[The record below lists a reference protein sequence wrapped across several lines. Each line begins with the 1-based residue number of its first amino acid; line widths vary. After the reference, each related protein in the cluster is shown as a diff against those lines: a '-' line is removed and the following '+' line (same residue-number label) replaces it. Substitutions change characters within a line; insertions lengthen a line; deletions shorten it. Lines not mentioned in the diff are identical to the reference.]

1 MAKADA
7 SHGPNTRLGHGGN
20 DPMDYYGFVNPPVVR
35 ASTVLFLDA
44 RTLIAEDQKYNY
56 GTHGTPTTDA
66 LCEAI
71 SGLEGAAGT
80 VLVPSGLA
88 AISVPLLTFLSAGD
102 HVLITDSVYG
112 PTRRFANEVLPRMGV
127 TVEYFD
133 PLLGADIARHLRPE
147 TRVVFLETPGSNTF
161 DMQDIPAI
169 AAICR
174 PRGIVTMVDNT
185 WATPLYYRPLEQ
197 GVDIVIHAA
206 TKYLGGHSDVLMGT
220 VSTNAQLWPRLYRGH
235 MVLGMCVGSDDA
247 YLILRGLRGLG
258 RRLAVHQES
267 TLAVARWLEGRDEVK
282 RVYHPALETDPGHAI
297 WKRDF
302 SGAASLFSFSLR
314 DGVDAHRLLNALSVF
329 GLGYSY
335 GGYESLAAKV
345 NLADRT
351 LKRADAEDTLIRL
364 HIGLEDVED
373 LIADLE
379 RALIAARVAAP
390 DDLPAAS

>member
-20 DPMDYYGFVNPPVVR
+20 DPMEYYGFVNPPVVR
-35 ASTVLFLDA
+35 ASTVLFPDA

-88 AISVPLLTFLSAGD
+88 AISVPMLTFLSAGD

-127 TVEYFD
+127 SVEYFD
-133 PLLGADIARHLRPE
+133 PLLAADIARHLRPE

-169 AAICR
+169 AAVCR
-174 PRGIVTMVDNT
+174 PKGIVTVVDNT

-220 VSTNAQLWPRLYRGH
+220 VSTNAQLWPKLYRGH

-282 RVYHPALETDPGHAI
+282 RVYYPALESDPGHAI

-314 DGVDAHRLLNALSVF
+314 DGVDAHRLLDALSVF

-351 LKRADAEDTLIRL
+351 LKRADAEDALIRL

-379 RALIAARVAAP
+379 RALISAGGGG
-390 DDLPAAS
+390 S

>member
-20 DPMDYYGFVNPPVVR
+20 DPMEYYGFVNPPVVR
-35 ASTVLFLDA
+35 ASTVLFPDA

-88 AISVPLLTFLSAGD
+88 AISVPMLTFLSAGD

-127 TVEYFD
+127 SVEYFD
-133 PLLGADIARHLRPE
+133 PLLGADIARHLRQE

-206 TKYLGGHSDVLMGT
+206 TKYLCGHSDVLMGT

-258 RRLAVHQES
+258 RRLAVHEES

-282 RVYHPALETDPGHAI
+282 RVYYPALESDPGHAI

-314 DGVDAHRLLNALSVF
+314 DGVDAHRLLNELSVF

-345 NLADRT
+345 NLVDRT
-351 LKRADAEDTLIRL
+351 LKRADAEGTLIRL
-364 HIGLEDVED
+364 HIGIEDVED
-373 LIADLE
+373 LIVDLE
-379 RALIAARVAAP
+379 RALVAAYRGG
-390 DDLPAAS
+390 S

>member
-1 MAKADA
+1 MAKVDA
-7 SHGPNTRLGHGGN
+7 SHGPNTRLCHGGN
-20 DPMDYYGFVNPPVVR
+20 DPMEYHGFVNPPVVR
-35 ASTVLFLDA
+35 ASTVLFPDA

-66 LCEAI
+66 LCETI
-71 SGLEGAAGT
+71 SSLEGAGGT

-127 TVEYFD
+127 SVEYFD
-133 PLLGADIARHLRPE
+133 PMLGADIARHLRPE

-161 DMQDIPAI
+161 EIQDIPAI
-169 AAICR
+169 VGSCR
-174 PRGIVTMVDNT
+174 SRDIVTMVDNT
-185 WATPLYYRPLEQ
+185 WATPLFYRPLDH

-220 VSTNAQLWPRLYRGH
+220 VSSTAELWPKLYRGH

-247 YLILRGLRGLG
+247 YLVLRGLRGLG
-258 RRLAVHQES
+258 RRMAVHQES
-267 TLAVARWLEGRDEVK
+267 ALAVARWLQGRDEVK
-282 RVYHPALETDPGHAI
+282 HVYYPALESDPGHDT

-314 DGVDAHRLLNALSVF
+314 DGIDAHRLLDALSVF

-335 GGYESLAAKV
+335 GGYESLAVKV
-345 NLADRT
+345 SLADRT
-351 LKRADAEDTLIRL
+351 LKQADAEDSLIRL
-364 HIGLEDVED
+364 QIGLEDVED

-379 RALIAARVAAP
+379 RALVAANRGG
-390 DDLPAAS
+390 S

>member
-1 MAKADA
+1 MAKAGA

-20 DPMDYYGFVNPPVVR
+20 DPMEYYGFVNPPVVR
-35 ASTVLFLDA
+35 ASTVLFPDA

-88 AISVPLLTFLSAGD
+88 AISVPMLTFLSAGD

-127 TVEYFD
+127 SVEYFD
-133 PLLGADIARHLRPE
+133 PLLGADIARRLRPE

-258 RRLAVHQES
+258 RRLVVHQES
-267 TLAVARWLEGRDEVK
+267 TLTVARWLEGRDDVK
-282 RVYHPALETDPGHAI
+282 RVYYPALESDPGHAI

-302 SGAASLFSFSLR
+302 AGAASLFSFSLR
-314 DGVDAHRLLNALSVF
+314 DGVDAHRLLDALSVF

-373 LIADLE
+373 LMADLE
-379 RALIAARVAAP
+379 RALIAACGGG
-390 DDLPAAS
+390 S